1 MRFCAGSSWSGLISY
16 AYDLSCT
23 VSPRAEHAVS
33 KDGYLLLSTDIW
45 VGALIRRVELAGS
58 FAYLARKG
66 DLRAG
71 SVILKVLN
79 LRTYET
85 RVYRPESDDVWRR
98 IATADDDYITRQVRY
113 DPDLWVVEIED
124 VDGRTFLTEKVEGD

>member
-1 MRFCAGSSWSGLISY
+1 M
-16 AYDLSCT
+16 
-23 VSPRAEHAVS
+23 
-33 KDGYLLLSTDIW
+33 LLSTDIW
-45 VGALIRRVELAGS
+45 VGALIRRVEQAGS
-58 FAYLARKG
+58 FAYVARKG

-79 LRTYET
+79 LRSFET
-85 RVYRPESDDVWRR
+85 RLYRPQSDEVWTR
-98 IATADDDYITRQVRY
+98 IAIADDDYIARQLKY

>member
-1 MRFCAGSSWSGLISY
+1 M
-16 AYDLSCT
+16 
-23 VSPRAEHAVS
+23 
-33 KDGYLLLSTDIW
+33 LLSTDIW

-66 DLRAG
+66 DARAG
-71 SVILKVLN
+71 AVILKVLN

-85 RVYRPESDDVWRR
+85 RLYRPESDDVWRR
-98 IATADDDYITRQVRY
+98 VAAPGDDYIERQVRY

-124 VDGRTFLTEKVEGD
+124 VEGRTFLTEKVEGD

>member
-1 MRFCAGSSWSGLISY
+1 M
-16 AYDLSCT
+16 
-23 VSPRAEHAVS
+23 
-33 KDGYLLLSTDIW
+33 LLSTDIW
-45 VGALIRRVELAGS
+45 VGALIRRVEQAGS
-58 FAYLARKG
+58 FAYIARKG
-66 DLRAG
+66 DKRAG

-85 RVYRPESDDVWRR
+85 RHYRPQSEDVWTR
-98 IATADDDYITRQVRY
+98 IANADDDYIARQVRY